1 MTQAPQKRPLF
12 LVLMMLL
19 ATLMAA
25 GGVLQG
31 CATVQV
37 FRAGTVPE
45 RPIAP
50 GADVAV
56 EEATRALE
64 RAELAIRLDARRTLL
79 PLGIGNLLLSLLM
92 FVAAWRVLGMRPGSR
107 ALATQAIAANAVFA
121 LIEYAMTR
129 EVRGKLAMAFADHLP
144 RAALKGVAMSEAEVW
159 SALDATAWMLFRTRL
174 VVAMLAYAAGYAA
187 LTSPSAVD
195 ALPSLDEP
203 EDDEA

>member
-1 MTQAPQKRPLF
+1 MLLT
-12 LVLMMLL
+12 MLL
-19 ATLMAA
+19 ATMLAA

-31 CATVQV
+31 CATVQL
-37 FRAGTVPE
+37 FRAGAVPE

-64 RAELAIRLDARRTLL
+64 RAELSIRLDARRSLL
-79 PLGIGNLLLSLLM
+79 PLGIANLLLSTLL

-107 ALATQAIAANAVFA
+107 ALATQALAANALFA
-121 LIEYAMTR
+121 LVEYALTR

-159 SALDATAWMLFRTRL
+159 SALDATAWLLFRARLAALL
-174 VVAMLAYAAGYAA
+174 VVYAAALGALSAPSSVAA
-187 LTSPSAVD
+187 LPP
-195 ALPSLDEP
+195 LEEP
-203 EDDEA
+203 DDEA